1 MRKAALNDAQFRLLL
16 LQKVSQD
23 ADGAVEYKVSFSMKK
38 IDSKAHELDYD
49 LHWQIGRVR
58 GASMSMPVLPLPMT
72 ITHAINEWSP
82 LYGVTEE
89 KLQQSNVELI
99 AVLDGTDE
107 FAANTC
113 QVRTIFV

>member
-1 MRKAALNDAQFRLLL
+1 
-16 LQKVSQD
+16 
-23 ADGAVEYKVSFSMKK
+23 
-38 IDSKAHELDYD
+38 
-49 LHWQIGRVR
+49 
-58 GASMSMPVLPLPMT
+58 MSMPVLPLPMT

-89 KLQQSNVELI
+89 KLRESNVEII

-113 QVRTIFV
+113 QVSSTIDKVLTKKGSVFLECRKHKMES